1 MPAETHSRRS
11 PVDRDEVTRLVRERL
26 AEILEIDEDVV
37 LPLARLRA
45 DLHADDF
52 ALIEW
57 AETLEDDL
65 GERTVGF
72 RLDDDDLVE
81 LDTVADAIECV
92 VARLA
97 ASDGV
102 AAVAPAES
110 VAPIAPFPSGGRNG
124 ASEAGLDGLEGRIGY
139 VFRDRAY
146 LHRALSHRSWCAENG
161 GHESNERFEF
171 LGDSVLGV
179 VVTDDVFRRFPLL
192 PEGQLSE
199 VRAGVVNARAL
210 AHVAAEIGLGECLL
224 LGKGEDAGGG
234 RAKQSIL
241 ADAFEALIAAVYLD
255 GGLPAATSLVL
266 THLGHRIGQAAEGP
280 GGRDYKTRLQELAA
294 ARSLGRPRYT
304 VRDEG
309 PDHAKRFFAVVLLDG
324 EASGAGEGNSKKE
337 AEQAAAWIAW
347 SGLQEGGEGAGA
359 T

>member
-11 PVDRDEVTRLVRERL
+11 PVDREEVASLVRERL
-26 AEILEIDEDVV
+26 AEILEIEEDAVV
-37 LPLARLRA
+37 PPARLRD

-57 AETLEDDL
+57 AETLEDEL

-81 LDTVADAIECV
+81 LDTVSDAIDCV

-97 ASDGV
+97 ATRAEPLDAV
-102 AAVAPAES
+102 AAL
-110 VAPIAPFPSGGRNG
+110 
-124 ASEAGLDGLEGRIGY
+124 EARIGY
-139 VFRDRAY
+139 RFRDRT
-146 LHRALSHRSWCAENG
+146 LLDRALSHRSWCAENDG
-161 GHESNERFEF
+161 NESNERLEF
-171 LGDSVLGV
+171 LGDSVLGL
-179 VVTDDVFRRFPLL
+179 VVTNDVFRRFPGL

-210 AHVAAEIGLGECLL
+210 ADVASEMGLGECIL
-224 LGKGEDAGGG
+224 LGKGEDGGGG
-234 RAKQSIL
+234 RLKQSIL
-241 ADAFEALIAAVYLD
+241 ADALEALIAAVYLD
-255 GGLPAATSLVL
+255 GGLDEATRLVL
-266 THLGHRIGQAAEGP
+266 AHVGDRIGEAAIGP

-294 ARSLGRPRYT
+294 ARSLGRPRYL

-309 PDHAKRFFAVVLLDG
+309 PDHAKRFFATVMLDG
-324 EASGAGEGNSKKE
+324 AASGAGEGNSKKE
-337 AEQAAAWIAW
+337 AEQAAAWVAW
-347 SGLQEGGEGAGA
+347 SGLQDLQEGSQGAGA

>member
-11 PVDRDEVTRLVRERL
+11 PVDRDEVARVVRERL
-26 AEILEIDEDVV
+26 AEILEVEEDAVV
-37 LPLARLRA
+37 PPARLRD
-45 DLHADDF
+45 DLHADDL

-57 AETLEDDL
+57 AETLEDEL

-81 LDTVADAIECV
+81 LVTVSDAIECV
-92 VARLA
+92 VARLVAPINGA
-97 ASDGV
+97 APVV
-102 AAVAPAES
+102 AAVDGIE
-110 VAPIAPFPSGGRNG
+110 PIA
-124 ASEAGLDGLEGRIGY
+124 ALEARIGY
-139 VFRDRAY
+139 SFRDPAFLR
-146 LHRALSHRSWCAENG
+146 RALSHRSWCAENG
-161 GHESNERFEF
+161 GHESNERLEF
-171 LGDSVLGV
+171 LGDSVLGLI
-179 VVTDDVFRRFPLL
+179 VTDDVYRRFPHL

-210 AHVAAEIGLGECLL
+210 GDVAAEMRLGDCLL

-234 RAKQSIL
+234 RTKQSIL
-241 ADAFEALIAAVYLD
+241 ADALEALIAAVYLD
-255 GGLPAATSLVL
+255 GGLVAASRLVLALFDDRIGEAAT
-266 THLGHRIGQAAEGP
+266 GP

-294 ARSLGRPRYT
+294 QRSLGRPRYL

-309 PDHAKRFFAVVLLDG
+309 PDHAKRFFATVMLDG

-347 SGLQEGGEGAGA
+347 SGLQEGDPGAGA

>member
-1 MPAETHSRRS
+1 VS
-11 PVDRDEVTRLVRERL
+11 RLVRERL
-26 AEILEIDEDVV
+26 AEILELDDDDVRAD
-37 LPLARLRA
+37 ARLRD

-57 AETLEDDL
+57 AEAIEDEL

-72 RLDDDDLVE
+72 RLDDDDLAE
-81 LDTVADAIECV
+81 LDTVADAIDCV
-92 VARLA
+92 VARL
-97 ASDGV
+97 DT
-102 AAVAPAES
+102 
-110 VAPIAPFPSGGRNG
+110 SG
-124 ASEAGLDGLEGRIGY
+124 SEASARRADEPEPALGELEARIGY
-139 VFRDRAY
+139 RFRDRAQ
-146 LHRALSHRSWCAENG
+146 LRRALSHRSWCAENG

-171 LGDSVLGV
+171 LGDSVLGLI
-179 VVTDDVFRRFPLL
+179 VTDDVFRRFPEL

-210 AHVAAEIGLGECLL
+210 AEIAGELGLGRCLL

-255 GGLPAATSLVL
+255 GGLAAATRLVL
-266 THLGHRIGQAAEGP
+266 AHLGERIGVSSDGP

-294 ARSLGRPRYT
+294 ARSLGRPRYM

-309 PDHAKRFFAVVLLDG
+309 PDHAKKFFATVMLDG
-324 EASGAGEGNSKKE
+324 EASGEGTGKSKKE
-337 AEQAAAWIAW
+337 AEQEAAWYAW
-347 SGLQEGGEGAGA
+347 SGLQEGGQGAGA

>member
-1 MPAETHSRRS
+1 MPAETHSHRS
-11 PVDRDEVTRLVRERL
+11 PVDREEVAQLVRERL
-26 AEILEIDEDVV
+26 AEILEVDEDAVV
-37 LPLARLRA
+37 PPARLRD
-45 DLHADDF
+45 DLNADDL

-57 AETLEDDL
+57 AETLEDEL

-81 LDTVADAIECV
+81 LVTVSDAIDCV
-92 VARLA
+92 VARLSVPGNRA
-97 ASDGV
+97 V
-102 AAVAPAES
+102 AAVAALDTTLDAALDPADP
-110 VAPIAPFPSGGRNG
+110 VAA
-124 ASEAGLDGLEGRIGY
+124 LEDRIGY
-139 VFRDRAY
+139 TFRDRAF
-146 LHRALSHRSWCAENG
+146 LQRALSHRSWCAENG
-161 GHESNERFEF
+161 GHESNERLEF
-171 LGDSVLGV
+171 LGDSVLGLI
-179 VVTDDVFRRFPLL
+179 VTDDVYGRFPHL

-210 AHVAAEIGLGECLL
+210 GDVAIEMRLGEYIL

-241 ADAFEALIAAVYLD
+241 ADALEALIAAVYLD
-255 GGLPAATSLVL
+255 GGLDAASRLVLSLFDDRIGEAAT
-266 THLGHRIGQAAEGP
+266 GP
-280 GGRDYKTRLQELAA
+280 GGRDYKTRLQEIAA
-294 ARSLGRPRYT
+294 QRSLGRPRYL

-309 PDHAKRFFAVVLLDG
+309 PDHAKRFFATVMLDG

-347 SGLQEGGEGAGA
+347 SGLQEGDPGAGA

>member
-11 PVDRDEVTRLVRERL
+11 PVDRDEVARVVRERL
-26 AEILEIDEDVV
+26 AEILEVEEDAVV
-37 LPLARLRA
+37 PPARLRD

-57 AETLEDDL
+57 AETLEDEL

-81 LDTVADAIECV
+81 LDTVSDAIDCV
-92 VARLA
+92 LARLTA
-97 ASDGV
+97 TVNGSASS
-102 AAVAPAES
+102 AVAPLAVATAAAEP
-110 VAPIAPFPSGGRNG
+110 VDQLTA
-124 ASEAGLDGLEGRIGY
+124 LEERIGY
-139 VFRDRAY
+139 RFRDRAI
-146 LHRALSHRSWCAENG
+146 LQRALAHRSWCAEHG
-161 GHESNERFEF
+161 GHESNERLEF
-171 LGDSVLGV
+171 LGDSVLGL
-179 VVTDDVFRRFPLL
+179 VVTDDVFARFPHL

-210 AHVAAEIGLGECLL
+210 ADVAAEIGLGDCLL
-224 LGKGEDAGGG
+224 LGKGEDSGGG
-234 RAKQSIL
+234 RSKQSIL
-241 ADAFEALIAAVYLD
+241 ADALEALIAAVYLD
-255 GGLPAATSLVL
+255 GGLEPATRLVL
-266 THLGHRIGQAAEGP
+266 TQFGGRIGEAATGP

-294 ARSLGRPRYT
+294 ARNVGRPRYQ

-324 EASGAGEGNSKKE
+324 QPSGAGEGNSKKE

-347 SGLQEGGEGAGA
+347 SGLQEGGQDAGA

>member
-11 PVDRDEVTRLVRERL
+11 PVDRDEVARVVRERL
-26 AEILEIDEDVV
+26 AEILEIEEDAVV
-37 LPLARLRA
+37 PPARLRA

-57 AETLEDDL
+57 AETLEDEL

-81 LDTVADAIECV
+81 LDTVSDAIECV

-97 ASDGV
+97 ATGNGSTGEV
-102 AAVAPAES
+102 AAAELVEPAE
-110 VAPIAPFPSGGRNG
+110 AL
-124 ASEAGLDGLEGRIGY
+124 EARIGY
-139 VFRDRAY
+139 QFRDRSF
-146 LHRALSHRSWCAENG
+146 LQRALSHRSWCAEHG
-161 GHESNERFEF
+161 GHESNERLEF
-171 LGDSVLGV
+171 LGDSVLGL
-179 VVTDDVFRRFPLL
+179 VVTDDVFRRFPHL

-210 AHVAAEIGLGECLL
+210 ADVAGEMRLGDCLL
-224 LGKGEDAGGG
+224 LGKGEDGGGG
-234 RAKQSIL
+234 RTKQSIL
-241 ADAFEALIAAVYLD
+241 ADALEALIAAVYLD
-255 GGLPAATSLVL
+255 GGLDAATRLVL
-266 THLGHRIGQAAEGP
+266 ARFGDRIGEAATGP

-294 ARSLGRPRYT
+294 ARNLGRPRYQ

-309 PDHAKRFFAVVLLDG
+309 PDHAKRFFATVILDG

-347 SGLQEGGEGAGA
+347 SDLQEGGQGAGA

>member
-11 PVDRDEVTRLVRERL
+11 PVDRDEVARLVRERL
-26 AEILEIDEDVV
+26 AEILEVEEDAVV
-37 LPLARLRA
+37 LPARLRD
-45 DLHADDF
+45 DLHADDL

-57 AETLEDDL
+57 AETLEDEL

-81 LDTVADAIECV
+81 LVTVSDAIDCV

-97 ASDGV
+97 A
-102 AAVAPAES
+102 
-110 VAPIAPFPSGGRNG
+110 PSNG
-124 ASEAGLDGLEGRIGY
+124 AAAASTVLDGIEPVAGLEARIGY
-139 VFRDRAY
+139 TFGDPAFLR
-146 LHRALSHRSWCAENG
+146 RALSHRSWCAENG
-161 GHESNERFEF
+161 DHESNERLEF
-171 LGDSVLGV
+171 LGDSVLGLI
-179 VVTDDVFRRFPLL
+179 VTDDVYRRFPHL

-210 AHVAAEIGLGECLL
+210 GDVASEMRLGECLL

-234 RAKQSIL
+234 RTKQSIL
-241 ADAFEALIAAVYLD
+241 ADALEALIAAVYLD
-255 GGLPAATSLVL
+255 GGLDAASRLVLYLFDDRIGEAAT
-266 THLGHRIGQAAEGP
+266 GP

-294 ARSLGRPRYT
+294 QRSLGRPRYL

-309 PDHAKRFFAVVLLDG
+309 PDHAKRFFATVMLDG
-324 EASGAGEGNSKKE
+324 ATSGAGEGNSKKE

-347 SGLQEGGEGAGA
+347 SGLQEGDPGAGA

>member
-11 PVDRDEVTRLVRERL
+11 PVARDEVSRLVRERL
-26 AEILEIDEDVV
+26 AEILELDDDDVRAD
-37 LPLARLRA
+37 ARLRD

-57 AETLEDDL
+57 AEAIEDEL

-72 RLDDDDLVE
+72 RLDDDDLAE
-81 LDTVADAIECV
+81 LDTVADAIDCV
-92 VARLA
+92 VARI
-97 ASDGV
+97 D
-102 AAVAPAES
+102 
-110 VAPIAPFPSGGRNG
+110 SGG
-124 ASEAGLDGLEGRIGY
+124 SEAAGDELGPDPTLDALEARIDY
-139 VFRDRAY
+139 RFRDRA
-146 LHRALSHRSWCAENG
+146 LLRRALSHRSWCAENG

-179 VVTDDVFRRFPLL
+179 VVTDNVFRRFPHL

-210 AHVAAEIGLGECLL
+210 AEIAGEIGLGACLL

-255 GGLPAATSLVL
+255 GGLDAATELVL
-266 THLGHRIGQAAEGP
+266 THLGQRIGVSADGP

-294 ARSLGRPRYT
+294 SRSLGRPRYV

-309 PDHAKRFFAVVLLDG
+309 PDHAKKFFAVVMLDG
-324 EASGAGEGNSKKE
+324 EASGAGTGNSKKE
-337 AEQAAAWIAW
+337 AEQEAAWYAW
-347 SGLQEGGEGAGA
+347 SGLQEGGQGAGA